1 MWAKEIIEL
10 WIGHLLGS
18 NEEPMQPEL
27 THSSGEVFHAVE
39 ITYQVPNPWQFR
51 QEIE

>member
-27 THSSGEVFHAVE
+27 THSSGEVFRNSVYLYPA
-39 ITYQVPNPWQFR
+39 YLYLM
-51 QEIE
+51 